1 MTLYESASQ
10 VAEAVHVPTSIIYA
24 QFRHESED
32 GQSPLA
38 REDNNYAGVTDPNGG
53 FMHFDSIE
61 DFTNYMC
68 RFLPKFG
75 VEGIDNPED
84 YAAQL
89 QSEGY
94 YTADYSEY
102 VGGIKRFMAQEQTEG
117 EDRGDT
123 QEDDVSSTDLDFSV
137 LASNHPGDNY
147 TTALY
152 ADENSV
158 GLQPHSIRG
167 LNLIGKHMND
177 NYGIMTLITGGA
189 ERWTHAGGEHSH
201 HTGDKADIVMQG
213 VTPDSQMGQDFI
225 SFCHDNGWSC
235 NYENAGTNNAH
246 WDIDFTGH
254 DNRDPQPEEKRKGF
268 TGSFLTEVLEPGY
281 DSQTYGRMTGNHDP
295 DTFGEG
301 FTTLPSSSGTA
312 STLLTNFWDSVTE
325 SGIAKALEYAWGGID
340 HSGKWWFEKKDPVT
354 QEDIDYVA
362 NALPNDKTAQQFV
375 LLNGRDSE
383 EIRWLVNQQ
392 LVEQNRKALVEKWR
406 QENESSIAGALM
418 YAAGGAGYIVDPLN
432 LVPMGSAVKGVQM
445 LGRLG
450 GAIRN
455 VSKAR
460 EIAKIAGQAAY
471 TLAKGNAPMG
481 ASTIVNDYLKQ
492 TYGGE
497 DVHYAFDAAAAML
510 AGTVLSAAGLG
521 AGKAVS
527 RLAYGRKGSLTA
539 HVAEVADK
547 AETKAYMDAAGIDT
561 NVIRSETVKEMKKL
575 HDAEYGKQIGS
586 KIYDT
591 LEKNGSVIATTYEK
605 AAALV
610 SRMSGRELPRDA
622 KAFYVPNENYTV
634 LLTDNIKDPARVDAL
649 LAHELGVHAGLEKSI
664 GTENFTKLMED
675 VKKYMNKKNHVFND
689 IRRQYDTQD
698 PEEVFAHAVED
709 DKLPAGFR
717 NRIGGIINKAL
728 GERGSSVTLDKD
740 DVTKLLLSQK
750 READAQHLGVHYNP
764 DGSTAFAGMRFSR
777 DNLLNPKL
785 FEDLYE
791 LDPTVTKET
800 QAALGTN
807 GIAQGVGKFLEQGI
821 YGLMAN
827 SNSNTARALA
837 GHLFMDARG
846 RGLSKLETLSG
857 EEQKEAIIKRLAV
870 PYLGYADARLAWMNA
885 NKKIDRRSAQ
895 LAFDNMAVRY
905 YNAKYAGNK
914 ASALMDVP
922 EEVKKAAEHMRHYR
936 EEQIDIGKHSADYF
950 GAKTDN
956 LIEKEWE
963 AVDDELWRQI
973 DDHLRA
979 DFQAH
984 FNSFEEAADHL
995 REYIRAAAKYDTIKE
1010 VIKRDVR
1017 MENKRIKAKNIERTA
1032 KGLPEKPLKEMP
1044 EPTDQD
1050 AKEWL
1055 ESRLD
1060 DEIESILL
1068 RDTDEISTDPKVIGR
1083 VGELN
1088 FLKQRIPMD
1097 TSLEMKMNAGTPN
1110 EFSFSF
1116 DNNLRNFD
1124 MDAIVQKNMQRF
1136 GGEIAFKNVFHT
1148 EKEYKEAMAKIENE
1162 LSKASRLG
1170 DANKSVMNEYHEI
1183 ERSLKELRGCRPRE
1197 DILTKT
1203 TALLRLGLNTS
1214 YVKNGANMG
1223 FAQLGEI
1230 GGAIA
1235 YGGLHNLVG
1244 FLPSLSKLALRARQ
1258 GKVSAEEAMEAER
1271 FLCGAALEAETH
1283 TINFQDRA
1291 IHDAFTKDA
1300 DRIGGALVRMSDWIH
1315 NLGKVTSSLNML
1327 PKMTES
1333 MYRHFRTGYIADAV
1347 AYAHGFKTFSKGR
1360 NPFTEAKLKASN
1372 ITPEKF
1378 DNIMENLRKYTKV
1391 DAKGNIIGNDWKAW
1405 REHDPQSY
1413 FQFYGMTQTHAERAI
1428 VSGTKQGNKN
1438 LVKANSWMMRVL
1450 LQFKDYNLRAISGQT
1465 MRALTARDLDDAI
1478 AFGMSMATNTAAFML
1493 RAGFKGALMY
1503 AAGNATGAN
1512 DYLKQQFDEGQ
1523 LLRVAALRSAMAS
1536 PLSFVNDVGEAGTG
1550 APTIRTT
1557 VDRNTRA
1564 PKDQDA
1570 KDKFGNA
1577 VAQLPA
1583 IQELLAPVTAG
1594 IGAAGFMS
1602 GEGTQKDVRR
1612 LYNVLPI
1619 PRFIPFMTYI
1629 DSLVKNS
1636 GVPEKRPKTQ

>member
-75 VEGIDNPED
+75 VEGIDNPDD

-117 EDRGDT
+117 ESRGDT

-235 NYENAGTNNAH
+235 NYENAGTDNAH

-254 DNRDPQPEEKRKGF
+254 DNRDPQPEGKRKGF

-281 DSQTYGRMTGNHDP
+281 DRQTYGRMTGNHDP

-301 FTTLPSSSGTA
+301 FMPLPSPSGTV
-312 STLLTNFWDSVTE
+312 STMLTNFWDSVTE
-325 SGIAKALEYAWGGID
+325 SGIARALEYTWGGID

-406 QENESSIAGALM
+406 QENESSIAGVLM
-418 YAAGGAGYIVDPLN
+418 YTAGGVGYIVDPMI
-432 LVPMGSAVKGVQM
+432 LVPMGSAIKGVQM

-492 TYGGE
+492 TYGGK

-521 AGKAVS
+521 IGKAIS

-586 KIYDT
+586 KIYSA
-591 LEKNGSVIATTYEK
+591 LEQKGSVIATTYEK

-610 SRMSGRELPRDA
+610 SRVSGRELPRDA

-740 DVTKLLLSQK
+740 DVTKLLLAQK

-791 LDPTVTKET
+791 LDPTITKET

-807 GIAQGVGKFLEQGI
+807 GLAQGVGKFLEQGI

-857 EEQKEAIIKRLAV
+857 EEQKETIIKRLAV
-870 PYLGYADARLAWMNA
+870 PYLDYANERLAWMNA

-956 LIEKEWE
+956 LIEKEWA

-984 FNSFEEAADHL
+984 FNSFEDAADHL

-1010 VIKRDVR
+1010 LIKRDVR
-1017 MENKRIKAKNIERTA
+1017 MENERIKAKNIERTA
-1032 KGLPEKPLKEMP
+1032 KGLPEKPLKAMY

-1055 ESRLD
+1055 EKRLD

-1068 RDTDEISTDPKVIGR
+1068 RDTDEIAPNMIGR

-1116 DNNLRNFD
+1116 DSNLRNFD

-1148 EKEYKEAMAKIENE
+1148 EKEYQEAMAKIENE
-1162 LSKASRLG
+1162 LSKAARLG
-1170 DANKSVMNEYHEI
+1170 DANKSVLNEYHEI

-1235 YGGLHNLVG
+1235 YGGLHNIVG

-1315 NLGKVTSSLNML
+1315 NLGKVTSTLNML

-1333 MYRHFRTGYIADAV
+1333 MYRHFRTGYITDAV
-1347 AYAHGFKTFSKGR
+1347 AYAHGFKTFSSVR
-1360 NPFTEAKLKASN
+1360 DPFTKAKLKASN

-1391 DAKGNIIGNDWKAW
+1391 DERGNIIGNDWNAW
-1405 REHDPQSY
+1405 RENDPQSY

-1438 LVKANSWMMRVL
+1438 LVKANSWMARIL

-1493 RAGFKGALMY
+1493 RAGFKGSLMY

-1512 DYLKQQFDEGQ
+1512 EYLKQQFDEGQ

-1536 PLSFVNDVGEAGTG
+1536 PLSFFNDAWEAGTG
-1550 APTIRTT
+1550 VPTIRTT
-1557 VDRNTRA
+1557 VDRSTRA

-1629 DSLVKNS
+1629 DSLIKDS

>member
-75 VEGIDNPED
+75 VEGIDNPDD

-117 EDRGDT
+117 EYRGDT

-254 DNRDPQPEEKRKGF
+254 DNRDPQPEGKRKGF

-301 FTTLPSSSGTA
+301 FTPLPSPSGTV
-312 STLLTNFWDSVTE
+312 STMLTNFWDSVTE
-325 SGIAKALEYAWGGID
+325 SGIAKALEYVWGGID

-406 QENESSIAGALM
+406 QENESNIAGALM
-418 YAAGGAGYIVDPLN
+418 YAAGGAGYIVDPMN

-497 DVHYAFDAAAAML
+497 DVNYAFDAAAAML

-521 AGKAVS
+521 AGKAFS
-527 RLAYGRKGSLTA
+527 RLAYGRRGSLTA

-586 KIYDT
+586 KIYSA
-591 LEKNGSVIATTYEK
+591 LEKNGSVVATTYEK

-610 SRMSGRELPRDA
+610 SRVSGRELPRDA

-634 LLTDNIKDPARVDAL
+634 LLTDNIKDTARVDAL

-664 GTENFTKLMED
+664 GTENVTKLMED

-709 DKLPAGFR
+709 DKLPPGFR

-728 GERGSSVTLDKD
+728 GERGSSITLDKD
-740 DVTKLLLSQK
+740 DVTKLLLAQK
-750 READAQHLGVHYNP
+750 READAQHLGIHYNP

-791 LDPTVTKET
+791 LDPTISKET

-857 EEQKEAIIKRLAV
+857 EEQKEVIIKRLSV
-870 PYLGYADARLAWMNA
+870 PYLGYANERLAWMNA

-1017 MENKRIKAKNIERTA
+1017 MENERIKAKNIERTA

-1060 DEIESILL
+1060 DEVESILL
-1068 RDTDEISTDPKVIGR
+1068 RDTDEIAPNMIGR

-1148 EKEYKEAMAKIENE
+1148 EKEYQEAMAKIENE

-1170 DANKSVMNEYHEI
+1170 DANKSVLNEYHEI

-1244 FLPSLSKLALRARQ
+1244 FLPSLSKLALKARQ
-1258 GKVSAEEAMEAER
+1258 GKVSAEEVLDMER
-1271 FLCGAALEAETH
+1271 HLCGAALEAETH

-1347 AYAHGFKTFSKGR
+1347 AYAHGFKTFSKWR

-1378 DNIMENLRKYTKV
+1378 NNIMENLRKYTKV

-1405 REHDPQSY
+1405 RENDPQSY

-1438 LVKANSWMMRVL
+1438 LVKANSWLMRVL

-1478 AFGMSMATNTAAFML
+1478 AFGMSMVTNTAAFML

-1503 AAGNATGAN
+1503 AAGNVTGAN

-1536 PLSFVNDVGEAGTG
+1536 PLSFFNDAWEAGTG
-1550 APTIRTT
+1550 IPTIRTT

-1619 PRFIPFMTYI
+1619 PRFIPFMTYM

>member
-1 MTLYESASQ
+1 MFNDNEYNARKTWGFLTQGLGLDDVRAAAIMGNFSWESHFNTDAVSGDGYESLGIAQ
-10 VAEAVHVPTSIIYA
+10 WTFGRKDALLARGGEPTDIDNQLGHFGDEVAEGGARRYA
-24 QFRHESED
+24 YDS
-32 GQSPLA
+32 LL
-38 REDNNYAGVTDPNGG
+38 NNGG
-53 FMHFDSIE
+53 NLEELTE
-61 DFTNYMC
+61 DWCN
-68 RFLPKFG
+68 KF
-75 VEGIDNPED
+75 E
-84 YAAQL
+84 
-89 QSEGY
+89 
-94 YTADYSEY
+94 
-102 VGGIKRFMAQEQTEG
+102 
-117 EDRGDT
+117 
-123 QEDDVSSTDLDFSV
+123 
-137 LASNHPGDNY
+137 
-147 TTALY
+147 
-152 ADENSV
+152 
-158 GLQPHSIRG
+158 
-167 LNLIGKHMND
+167 
-177 NYGIMTLITGGA
+177 
-189 ERWTHAGGEHSH
+189 
-201 HTGDKADIVMQG
+201 
-213 VTPDSQMGQDFI
+213 TPDPQYAHLSDRIERAYFYLNTFGGGKGQ
-225 SFCHDNGWSC
+225 
-235 NYENAGTNNAH
+235 T
-246 WDIDFTGH
+246 
-254 DNRDPQPEEKRKGF
+254 F
-268 TGSFLTEVLEPGY
+268 TGSLMDVLAPLHAQASHYAMDGEMVEPVTDY
-281 DSQTYGRMTGNHDP
+281 S
-295 DTFGEG
+295 
-301 FTTLPSSSGTA
+301 FTQPVQTA
-312 STLLTNFWDSVTE
+312 STIEALATNFWDSVTE

-418 YAAGGAGYIVDPLN
+418 YAAGGAGYIVDPMN

-481 ASTIVNDYLKQ
+481 ASTLVNDYLKQ

-497 DVHYAFDAAAAML
+497 DVNYAFDAATAML

-521 AGKAVS
+521 AGKAIS

-539 HVAEVADK
+539 HVAEVADR

-575 HDAEYGKQIGS
+575 HDAEYGKQISS

-610 SRMSGRELPRDA
+610 SRVSGRELPRDA

-709 DKLPAGFR
+709 DKLPPGFR

-728 GERGSSVTLDKD
+728 GERGSSITLDKD
-740 DVTKLLLSQK
+740 DVTKLLLAQK
-750 READAQHLGVHYNP
+750 READAQHLGIHYNP

-791 LDPTVTKET
+791 LDPTITKET

-807 GIAQGVGKFLEQGI
+807 GLAQGVGKFLEQGI

-857 EEQKEAIIKRLAV
+857 EEQKETIIKRLAV
-870 PYLGYADARLAWMNA
+870 PYLDYANARLAWMNA

-895 LAFDNMAVRY
+895 LAFDSMAVRY

-922 EEVKKAAEHMRHYR
+922 EEVKKAAEHMRRYR

-979 DFQAH
+979 NFQAH
-984 FNSFEEAADHL
+984 FNSFEDAADHL

-1017 MENKRIKAKNIERTA
+1017 MENERIKAKNIERTA
-1032 KGLPEKPLKEMP
+1032 KGLPEKLLKEMP

-1068 RDTDEISTDPKVIGR
+1068 RDTDEIAPNMIGR

-1148 EKEYKEAMAKIENE
+1148 EKEYQEAMAKIENE
-1162 LSKASRLG
+1162 LSKAYRLG

-1347 AYAHGFKTFSKGR
+1347 AYAHGFKTFSSVR
-1360 NPFTEAKLKASN
+1360 NPFTKAKLKASN

-1391 DAKGNIIGNDWKAW
+1391 DEKGNIIGNDWKAW
-1405 REHDPQSY
+1405 RENDPQSY

-1438 LVKANSWMMRVL
+1438 LVKANSWLMRVL

-1478 AFGMSMATNTAAFML
+1478 AFGMSMVTNTAAFML
-1493 RAGFKGALMY
+1493 RAGFKGSLMY

-1536 PLSFVNDVGEAGTG
+1536 PLSFVNDIYEAVSGV
-1550 APTIRTT
+1550 PTIRTT
-1557 VDRNTRA
+1557 VDRSTRA

-1602 GEGTQKDVRR
+1602 GEGAQKDVRR

-1629 DSLVKNS
+1629 DSLIKNS

>member
-75 VEGIDNPED
+75 VEGIDNPDD

-117 EDRGDT
+117 EYRGDT

-213 VTPDSQMGQDFI
+213 VTHDSQMGQDFI

-281 DSQTYGRMTGNHDP
+281 DKQTYGRLTGNHDT

-301 FTTLPSSSGTA
+301 FTPLPSPSGTA

-325 SGIAKALEYAWGGID
+325 SGIAKALEYVWGGID

-418 YAAGGAGYIVDPLN
+418 YAAGGAGYIVDPMN

-455 VSKAR
+455 VGKAR

-481 ASTIVNDYLKQ
+481 ASTTLNDYLKQ

-497 DVHYAFDAAAAML
+497 DVNYAFDAAAAML

-521 AGKAVS
+521 AGKAFS

-575 HDAEYGKQIGS
+575 HDAEYGKKIGS

-605 AAALV
+605 AASLV
-610 SRMSGRELPRDA
+610 SRVSGRELPRDA

-717 NRIGGIINKAL
+717 NRIGGIINKAF

-740 DVTKLLLSQK
+740 DVTKLLLAQK
-750 READAQHLGVHYNP
+750 READAQHLGIHYNP

-791 LDPTVTKET
+791 LDPTITKET

-807 GIAQGVGKFLEQGI
+807 GLAQGVGKFLEQGI

-922 EEVKKAAEHMRHYR
+922 EEVKKAAEHMRRYR

-979 DFQAH
+979 NFQAH
-984 FNSFEEAADHL
+984 FNSFEDAADHL

-1017 MENKRIKAKNIERTA
+1017 MENARIKAKNIERTT

-1050 AKEWL
+1050 AKDWL
-1055 ESRLD
+1055 EKRLD

-1148 EKEYKEAMAKIENE
+1148 EKEYQEALTKIENE
-1162 LSKASRLG
+1162 LSKSSRLG
-1170 DANKSVMNEYHEI
+1170 DANKSVLNEYHEI

-1214 YVKNGANMG
+1214 YVKNGANMSW
-1223 FAQLGEI
+1223 AQLGEI

-1347 AYAHGFKTFSKGR
+1347 AYAHGFKTFSKWR

-1378 DNIMENLRKYTKV
+1378 DNIMENLRKYTQV
-1391 DAKGNIIGNDWKAW
+1391 DEKGNIVGNDWNAW
-1405 REHDPQSY
+1405 RENDPQSY

-1438 LVKANSWMMRVL
+1438 LVKANSWLMRVL

-1493 RAGFKGALMY
+1493 RAGFKGTLMY

-1536 PLSFVNDVGEAGTG
+1536 PLSFGNDIYEAVSGV
-1550 APTIRTT
+1550 PTIRTT

-1594 IGAAGFMS
+1594 IGAAGFIG

-1629 DSLVKNS
+1629 DSLIKNS
-1636 GVPEKRPKTQ
+1636 DVPEKRPKTQ

>member
-117 EDRGDT
+117 ESRGDT

-281 DSQTYGRMTGNHDP
+281 DSQTYGRMTGNHGP

-418 YAAGGAGYIVDPLN
+418 YAAGGAGYIVDPMN

-455 VSKAR
+455 VGKAR

-481 ASTIVNDYLKQ
+481 ASTTLNDYLKQ

-497 DVHYAFDAAAAML
+497 DVNYAFDAAAAML

-521 AGKAVS
+521 AGKAFS

-575 HDAEYGKQIGS
+575 HDAEYGKKIGS

-605 AAALV
+605 AASLV
-610 SRMSGRELPRDA
+610 SRVSGRELPRDA

-717 NRIGGIINKAL
+717 NRIGGIINKAF

-740 DVTKLLLSQK
+740 DVTKLLLAQK
-750 READAQHLGVHYNP
+750 READAQHLGIHYNP

-791 LDPTVTKET
+791 LDPTITKET

-807 GIAQGVGKFLEQGI
+807 GLAQGVGKFLEQGI

-922 EEVKKAAEHMRHYR
+922 EEVKKAAEHMRRYR

-979 DFQAH
+979 NFQAH
-984 FNSFEEAADHL
+984 FNSFEDAADHL

-1017 MENKRIKAKNIERTA
+1017 MENARIKAKNIERTT

-1050 AKEWL
+1050 AKDWL
-1055 ESRLD
+1055 EKRLD

-1148 EKEYKEAMAKIENE
+1148 EKEYQEALTKIENE
-1162 LSKASRLG
+1162 LSKSSRLG
-1170 DANKSVMNEYHEI
+1170 DANKSVLNEYHEI

-1214 YVKNGANMG
+1214 YVKNGANMSW
-1223 FAQLGEI
+1223 AQLGEI

-1347 AYAHGFKTFSKGR
+1347 AYAHGFKTFSKWR

-1378 DNIMENLRKYTKV
+1378 DNIMENLRKYTQV
-1391 DAKGNIIGNDWKAW
+1391 DDKGRAIGHDWNAW
-1405 REHDPQSY
+1405 RENDPQSY

-1428 VSGTKQGNKN
+1428 VSGTRQGNKN
-1438 LVKANSWMMRVL
+1438 LVKANSWLMRVL

-1493 RAGFKGALMY
+1493 RAGFKGTLMY

-1536 PLSFVNDVGEAGTG
+1536 PLSFGNDIYEAVSGV
-1550 APTIRTT
+1550 PTIRTT

-1594 IGAAGFMS
+1594 IGAAGFIG

-1629 DSLVKNS
+1629 DSLIKNS
-1636 GVPEKRPKTQ
+1636 DVPEKRPKTQ

>member
-75 VEGIDNPED
+75 VEGIDNPDD

-117 EDRGDT
+117 EYRGDT

-281 DSQTYGRMTGNHDP
+281 DKQTYGRLTGNHDT

-301 FTTLPSSSGTA
+301 FTPLPSPSGTA

-325 SGIAKALEYAWGGID
+325 SGIAKALEYVWGGID

-406 QENESSIAGALM
+406 QENESSIAGVLM
-418 YAAGGAGYIVDPLN
+418 NVAGIAGYIVDPMN

-481 ASTIVNDYLKQ
+481 ASTSVNDYLKQ

-497 DVHYAFDAAAAML
+497 DVHYAFDATAAML

-521 AGKAVS
+521 AGKAFS

-586 KIYDT
+586 KIYSA
-591 LEKNGSVIATTYEK
+591 LEKNGSVVATTYEK

-610 SRMSGRELPRDA
+610 SRVSGRELPRDA

-634 LLTDNIKDPARVDAL
+634 LLTDNIKDPTRVDVL

-709 DKLPAGFR
+709 DKLPPGFR

-728 GERGSSVTLDKD
+728 GERGSSITLDKD
-740 DVTKLLLSQK
+740 DVTKLLLAQK
-750 READAQHLGVHYNP
+750 READAQHLGIHYNP

-791 LDPTVTKET
+791 LDPTITKET
-800 QAALGTN
+800 QAALGKN
-807 GIAQGVGKFLEQGI
+807 GLAQGVGKFLEQGI

-870 PYLGYADARLAWMNA
+870 PYLGYANERLAWMNA

-984 FNSFEEAADHL
+984 FNSFEDAADHL

-1017 MENKRIKAKNIERTA
+1017 MENERIKAKNIERTA

-1068 RDTDEISTDPKVIGR
+1068 RDTDEIAPNMIGR

-1148 EKEYKEAMAKIENE
+1148 EKEYQEAMAKIENE

-1170 DANKSVMNEYHEI
+1170 DANKSVLNEYHEI

-1258 GKVSAEEAMEAER
+1258 GKVSAEEVLDMER
-1271 FLCGAALEAETH
+1271 HLCGAALEAETH

-1347 AYAHGFKTFSKGR
+1347 AYAHGFKTFSKWR

-1378 DNIMENLRKYTKV
+1378 DNIMENLRKYTQV
-1391 DAKGNIIGNDWKAW
+1391 DDKGRAIGHDWNAW
-1405 REHDPQSY
+1405 RENDPQSY

-1438 LVKANSWMMRVL
+1438 LVKANSWLMRVL

-1503 AAGNATGAN
+1503 AAGNVTGAN

-1523 LLRVAALRSAMAS
+1523 LLRVAALRSAMTS
-1536 PLSFVNDVGEAGTG
+1536 PLSFVNDAGEAWTG

-1557 VDRNTRA
+1557 VDRSTHA

-1594 IGAAGFMS
+1594 IGAAGFIG
-1602 GEGTQKDVRR
+1602 GEGTQRDVRR

-1629 DSLVKNS
+1629 DSLIKNS
-1636 GVPEKRPKTQ
+1636 GVP

>member
-75 VEGIDNPED
+75 VEGIDNPDD

-117 EDRGDT
+117 EYRGDT

-281 DSQTYGRMTGNHDP
+281 DKQTYGRLTGNHDT

-301 FTTLPSSSGTA
+301 FTPLPSPSGTA

-325 SGIAKALEYAWGGID
+325 SGIAKALEYVWGGID

-418 YAAGGAGYIVDPLN
+418 YAAGGAGYIVDPMN

-455 VSKAR
+455 VGKAR

-481 ASTIVNDYLKQ
+481 ASTTLNDYLKQ

-497 DVHYAFDAAAAML
+497 DVNYAFDAAAAML

-521 AGKAVS
+521 AGKAFS
-527 RLAYGRKGSLTA
+527 RLAYGRKGSLTT

-575 HDAEYGKQIGS
+575 HDAEYGKKIGS

-605 AAALV
+605 AASLV
-610 SRMSGRELPRDA
+610 SRVSGRELPRDA

-717 NRIGGIINKAL
+717 NRIGGIINKAF

-740 DVTKLLLSQK
+740 DVTKLLLAQK
-750 READAQHLGVHYNP
+750 READAQHLGIHYNP

-791 LDPTVTKET
+791 LDPTITKET

-807 GIAQGVGKFLEQGI
+807 GLAQGVGKFLEQGI

-922 EEVKKAAEHMRHYR
+922 EEVKKAAEHMRRYR

-979 DFQAH
+979 NFQAH
-984 FNSFEEAADHL
+984 FNSFEDAADHL

-1017 MENKRIKAKNIERTA
+1017 MENARIKAKNIERTT

-1050 AKEWL
+1050 AKDWL
-1055 ESRLD
+1055 EKRLD

-1148 EKEYKEAMAKIENE
+1148 EKEYQEALTKIENE
-1162 LSKASRLG
+1162 LSKSSRLG
-1170 DANKSVMNEYHEI
+1170 DANKSVLNEYHEI

-1214 YVKNGANMG
+1214 YVKNGANMSW
-1223 FAQLGEI
+1223 AQLGEI

-1347 AYAHGFKTFSKGR
+1347 AYAHGFKTFSKWR

-1378 DNIMENLRKYTKV
+1378 DNIMENLRKYTQV
-1391 DAKGNIIGNDWKAW
+1391 DEKGNIVGNDWNAW
-1405 REHDPQSY
+1405 RENDPQSY

-1438 LVKANSWMMRVL
+1438 LVKANSWLMRVL

-1493 RAGFKGALMY
+1493 RAGFKGTLMY

-1536 PLSFVNDVGEAGTG
+1536 PLSFGNDIYEAVSGV
-1550 APTIRTT
+1550 PTIRTT

-1594 IGAAGFMS
+1594 IGAAGFIG

-1629 DSLVKNS
+1629 DSLIKNS
-1636 GVPEKRPKTQ
+1636 DVPEKRPKTQ

>member
-10 VAEAVHVPTSIIYA
+10 VAEAIHVPTSIIYA

-75 VEGIDNPED
+75 VEGIDNPDD

-117 EDRGDT
+117 EYRGDT

-189 ERWTHAGGEHSH
+189 ERWTHTGGEHSH

-213 VTPDSQMGQDFI
+213 VTPDSEMGQDFI

-254 DNRDPQPEEKRKGF
+254 DNRDPQPEGKRKGF
-268 TGSFLTEVLEPGY
+268 TGGFLTEVLEPGY
-281 DSQTYGRMTGNHDP
+281 DRQTYGRMTGNHDT

-301 FTTLPSSSGTA
+301 FAPLPSSSGTA

-325 SGIAKALEYAWGGID
+325 SGIAKALEYVWGGID

-406 QENESSIAGALM
+406 QENESSIAGVLM
-418 YAAGGAGYIVDPLN
+418 NVAGGAGYIVDPMN

-521 AGKAVS
+521 AGKAFS

-575 HDAEYGKQIGS
+575 HDAEYGKKIGS

-610 SRMSGRELPRDA
+610 SRVSGRELPRDA

-675 VKKYMNKKNHVFND
+675 VKKYMNKRNHVFND

-791 LDPTVTKET
+791 LDPTITKET

-807 GIAQGVGKFLEQGI
+807 GIAQGVGKFLEHGI

-922 EEVKKAAEHMRHYR
+922 EEVKKAAEHMRRYR

-973 DDHLRA
+973 DDHLRT
-979 DFQAH
+979 DFQTH
-984 FNSFEEAADHL
+984 FNSFEDAADHL

-1017 MENKRIKAKNIERTA
+1017 MENERIKAKNIERTA

-1055 ESRLD
+1055 ENRLD
-1060 DEIESILL
+1060 DEVESILL
-1068 RDTDEISTDPKVIGR
+1068 RDTDEIAPNMIGR

-1148 EKEYKEAMAKIENE
+1148 EKEYKEAMEKIENE

-1170 DANKSVMNEYHEI
+1170 DANKSVLNEYHEI

-1333 MYRHFRTGYIADAV
+1333 MYRHFRTGYITDAV
-1347 AYAHGFKTFSKGR
+1347 AYAHGFKTFSSVR

-1378 DNIMENLRKYTKV
+1378 DGIMENLRKYTKV

-1405 REHDPQSY
+1405 RENDPQSY

-1428 VSGTKQGNKN
+1428 VSGTRQGNKN
-1438 LVKANSWMMRVL
+1438 LVKANSWLMRVL

-1503 AAGNATGAN
+1503 AAGNVTGAN

-1536 PLSFVNDVGEAGTG
+1536 PLSFVNDAWEAWSG

-1557 VDRNTRA
+1557 VDRSTHA

-1602 GEGTQKDVRR
+1602 GEGTQRDVRR

-1629 DSLVKNS
+1629 DSLIKNS

>member
-117 EDRGDT
+117 GDRGDT

-281 DSQTYGRMTGNHDP
+281 DKQTYGRMTGNHDT

-301 FTTLPSSSGTA
+301 FTPLPSSSGTA

-325 SGIAKALEYAWGGID
+325 SGIAKALEYVWGGID

-418 YAAGGAGYIVDPLN
+418 YAAGGAGYIVDPMVLI
-432 LVPMGSAVKGVQM
+432 PMGSAVKGVQM

-481 ASTIVNDYLKQ
+481 AYTLVNDYLKQ

-521 AGKAVS
+521 AGKAFS

-547 AETKAYMDAAGIDT
+547 AETKAYMEAAGIDT

-610 SRMSGRELPRDA
+610 SRVSGRELPRDA
-622 KAFYVPNENYTV
+622 KAFYVPNETYTV
-634 LLTDNIKDPARVDAL
+634 LLTDNIKDTARVDAL

-689 IRRQYDTQD
+689 IRRRYDTQD

-709 DKLPAGFR
+709 DKLPPGFR

-740 DVTKLLLSQK
+740 DVTKLLLAQK

-791 LDPTVTKET
+791 LDPTITKET
-800 QAALGTN
+800 QAALGKN
-807 GIAQGVGKFLEQGI
+807 GLAQGVGKFLEQGI

-857 EEQKEAIIKRLAV
+857 EEQKETIIKRLAV
-870 PYLGYADARLAWMNA
+870 PYLGYADERLAWMNA

-922 EEVKKAAEHMRHYR
+922 EEVKKATEHMRHYR

-984 FNSFEEAADHL
+984 FNSFEDAADHL

-1017 MENKRIKAKNIERTA
+1017 MENERIKAKNIERTA

-1068 RDTDEISTDPKVIGR
+1068 RDTDEIAPNMIGR

-1170 DANKSVMNEYHEI
+1170 DANKSVLNEYHEI

-1244 FLPSLSKLALRARQ
+1244 FLPSLSKLALKARQ

-1347 AYAHGFKTFSKGR
+1347 AYAHGFKTFSKWR

-1391 DAKGNIIGNDWKAW
+1391 DAKGNIIGNDWNAW
-1405 REHDPQSY
+1405 RENDPQSY

-1478 AFGMSMATNTAAFML
+1478 AFGMSMVTNTAAFML

-1503 AAGNATGAN
+1503 AAGNVTGAN

-1536 PLSFVNDVGEAGTG
+1536 PLSFVNDAVEAGTG
-1550 APTIRTT
+1550 IPTIRTT
-1557 VDRNTRA
+1557 VDRSTRA

-1602 GEGTQKDVRR
+1602 GEGTQRDVRR

-1629 DSLVKNS
+1629 DSLIKNS

>member
-102 VGGIKRFMAQEQTEG
+102 VGGIRKFMAQAQTEG

-189 ERWTHAGGEHSH
+189 ERWTHSGGEHSH

-213 VTPDSQMGQDFI
+213 VTPDSEMGQDFI

-235 NYENAGTNNAH
+235 NYENAGTDNAH

-254 DNRDPQPEEKRKGF
+254 DNRDPQPEGKRKGF

-301 FTTLPSSSGTA
+301 FTPLPTPSGTV
-312 STLLTNFWDSVTE
+312 STMFTNFWDSVTD
-325 SGIAKALEYAWGGID
+325 SGIAKALEYAWGGIG

-432 LVPMGSAVKGVQM
+432 LVPMGSAVKGMQM

-481 ASTIVNDYLKQ
+481 ASTVANDYLRQ

-521 AGKAVS
+521 AGKAFS
-527 RLAYGRKGSLTA
+527 HLAYGRKGSLTT

-610 SRMSGRELPRDA
+610 SRVSGRELPRDA

-664 GTENFTKLMED
+664 GTENFNKLMED

-709 DKLPAGFR
+709 DKLPPGFR

-740 DVTKLLLSQK
+740 DVTKLLLAQK

-807 GIAQGVGKFLEQGI
+807 GIAQGVGRFLEQGI

-846 RGLSKLETLSG
+846 RGLTGLETLSG
-857 EEQKEAIIKRLAV
+857 EEQKETIIKRLAV
-870 PYLGYADARLAWMNA
+870 PYLDYADARLAWMNA

-922 EEVKKAAEHMRHYR
+922 EEVKKAAEHMHHYR

-984 FNSFEEAADHL
+984 FNSFEDAADHL

-1010 VIKRDVR
+1010 VIKRDIHLK
-1017 MENKRIKAKNIERTA
+1017 NARIKALNEARKEQ
-1032 KGLPEKPLKEMP
+1032 GLTEMKPLLDEV
-1044 EPTDQD
+1044 EPSD
-1050 AKEWL
+1050 ADARTWL

-1060 DEIESILL
+1060 DEVESILL
-1068 RDTDEISTDPKVIGR
+1068 RDTDEIAPNMIGR

-1110 EFSFSF
+1110 EFTFSF
-1116 DNNLRNFD
+1116 DNNLRSFD

-1170 DANKSVMNEYHEI
+1170 DANKSVMNDYHEI

-1197 DILTKT
+1197 DILTKG

-1244 FLPSLSKLALRARQ
+1244 FLPSLSKLALKARQ

-1300 DRIGGALVRMSDWIH
+1300 DHIGGALVRMSDWIH
-1315 NLGKVTSSLNML
+1315 NLGKVTSTLNML

-1347 AYAHGFKTFSKGR
+1347 AYAHGFKTFSSVR
-1360 NPFTEAKLKASN
+1360 NPFTKAKLKASN

-1405 REHDPQSY
+1405 RENDPQSY

-1438 LVKANSWMMRVL
+1438 LMKANSWIYRTL

-1536 PLSFVNDVGEAGTG
+1536 PLSFFNDAWEAGTG
-1550 APTIRTT
+1550 VPTIRTT
-1557 VDRNTRA
+1557 VDRSTHA

-1594 IGAAGFMS
+1594 IGVAGFMN
-1602 GEGTQKDVRR
+1602 GEGTQRDVRR

>member
-75 VEGIDNPED
+75 VEGIDNPDD

-117 EDRGDT
+117 EYRGDT

-281 DSQTYGRMTGNHDP
+281 DKQTYGRLTGNHDT

-301 FTTLPSSSGTA
+301 FTPLPSPSGTA

-325 SGIAKALEYAWGGID
+325 SGIAKALEYVWGGID

-418 YAAGGAGYIVDPLN
+418 YAAGGAGYIVDPMN

-455 VSKAR
+455 VGKAR

-481 ASTIVNDYLKQ
+481 ASTTLNDYLKQ

-497 DVHYAFDAAAAML
+497 DVNYAFDAAAAML

-521 AGKAVS
+521 AGKAFS

-575 HDAEYGKQIGS
+575 HDAEYGKKIGS

-605 AAALV
+605 AASLV
-610 SRMSGRELPRDA
+610 SRVSGRELPRDA

-717 NRIGGIINKAL
+717 NRIGGIINKAF

-740 DVTKLLLSQK
+740 DVTKLLLAQK
-750 READAQHLGVHYNP
+750 READAQHLGIHYNP

-791 LDPTVTKET
+791 LDPTITKET

-807 GIAQGVGKFLEQGI
+807 GLAQGVGKFLEQGI

-922 EEVKKAAEHMRHYR
+922 EEVKKAAEHMRRYR

-979 DFQAH
+979 NFQAH
-984 FNSFEEAADHL
+984 FNSFEDAADHL

-1017 MENKRIKAKNIERTA
+1017 MENARIKAKNIERTT

-1050 AKEWL
+1050 AKDWL
-1055 ESRLD
+1055 EKRLD

-1148 EKEYKEAMAKIENE
+1148 EKEYQEALTKIENE
-1162 LSKASRLG
+1162 LSKSSRLG
-1170 DANKSVMNEYHEI
+1170 DANKSVLNEYHEI

-1214 YVKNGANMG
+1214 YVKNGANMSW
-1223 FAQLGEI
+1223 AQLGEI

-1347 AYAHGFKTFSKGR
+1347 AYAHGFKTFSKWR

-1378 DNIMENLRKYTKV
+1378 DNIMENLRKYTQV
-1391 DAKGNIIGNDWKAW
+1391 DAKGNIVGNDWNAW
-1405 REHDPQSY
+1405 RENDPQSY

-1438 LVKANSWMMRVL
+1438 LVKANSWLMRVL

-1493 RAGFKGALMY
+1493 RAGFKGTLMY

-1536 PLSFVNDVGEAGTG
+1536 PLSFGNDIYEAVSRV
-1550 APTIRTT
+1550 PTIRTT

-1594 IGAAGFMS
+1594 IGAAGFIG

-1629 DSLVKNS
+1629 DSLIKNS
-1636 GVPEKRPKTQ
+1636 DVPEKRPKTQ

>member
-75 VEGIDNPED
+75 VEGIDNPDD

-117 EDRGDT
+117 EYRGDT

-281 DSQTYGRMTGNHDP
+281 DKQTYGRLTGNHDT

-301 FTTLPSSSGTA
+301 FTPLPSPSGTA

-325 SGIAKALEYAWGGID
+325 SGIAKALEYVWGGID

-418 YAAGGAGYIVDPLN
+418 YAAGGAGYIVDPMN

-455 VSKAR
+455 VGKAR

-481 ASTIVNDYLKQ
+481 ASTTLNDYLKQ

-497 DVHYAFDAAAAML
+497 DVNYAFDAAAAML

-521 AGKAVS
+521 AGKAFS

-575 HDAEYGKQIGS
+575 HDAEYGKKIGS

-605 AAALV
+605 AASLV
-610 SRMSGRELPRDA
+610 SRVSGRELPRDA

-717 NRIGGIINKAL
+717 NRIGGIINKAF

-740 DVTKLLLSQK
+740 DVTKLLLAQK
-750 READAQHLGVHYNP
+750 READAQHLGIHYNP

-791 LDPTVTKET
+791 LDPTITKET

-807 GIAQGVGKFLEQGI
+807 GLAQGVGKFLEQGI

-922 EEVKKAAEHMRHYR
+922 EEVKKAAEHMRRYR

-979 DFQAH
+979 NFQAH
-984 FNSFEEAADHL
+984 FNSFEDAADHL

-1017 MENKRIKAKNIERTA
+1017 MENARIKAKNIERTT

-1050 AKEWL
+1050 AKDWL
-1055 ESRLD
+1055 EKRLD

-1148 EKEYKEAMAKIENE
+1148 EKEYQEALTKIENE
-1162 LSKASRLG
+1162 LSKSSRLG
-1170 DANKSVMNEYHEI
+1170 DANKSVLNEYHEI

-1214 YVKNGANMG
+1214 YVKNGANMSW
-1223 FAQLGEI
+1223 AQLGEI

-1347 AYAHGFKTFSKGR
+1347 AYAHGFKTFSKWR

-1378 DNIMENLRKYTKV
+1378 DNIMENLRKYTQV
-1391 DAKGNIIGNDWKAW
+1391 DEKGNIVGNDWNAW
-1405 REHDPQSY
+1405 RENDPQSY

-1438 LVKANSWMMRVL
+1438 LVKANSWLMRVL

-1493 RAGFKGALMY
+1493 RAGFKGTLMY

-1536 PLSFVNDVGEAGTG
+1536 PLSFGNDIYEAVSGV
-1550 APTIRTT
+1550 PTIRTT

-1594 IGAAGFMS
+1594 IGAAGFIG

-1629 DSLVKNS
+1629 DSLIKNS
-1636 GVPEKRPKTQ
+1636 DVPEKRPKTQ

>member
-94 YTADYSEY
+94 YTADYNEY

-117 EDRGDT
+117 EYRGDT

-254 DNRDPQPEEKRKGF
+254 DNRDPQTEEKRKGF

-281 DSQTYGRMTGNHDP
+281 DKQTYGRMTGNHDT

-301 FTTLPSSSGTA
+301 FTPLPSSSGTA

-418 YAAGGAGYIVDPLN
+418 YVAGGAGYIVDPLN

-481 ASTIVNDYLKQ
+481 ASTTLNDYLKQ

-497 DVHYAFDAAAAML
+497 DVNYAFDAAATML

-521 AGKAVS
+521 AGKAFS

-547 AETKAYMDAAGIDT
+547 AETKAYMEAAGIDT

-575 HDAEYGKQIGS
+575 HDAEYGKKIGS

-591 LEKNGSVIATTYEK
+591 LEKNGSVVATTYEK

-610 SRMSGRELPRDA
+610 SRVSGRELPRDA

-740 DVTKLLLSQK
+740 DVTKLLLAQK

-791 LDPTVTKET
+791 LDPTITKET
-800 QAALGTN
+800 QAALGKN
-807 GIAQGVGKFLEQGI
+807 DLAQGTGKFLEQGI

-846 RGLSKLETLSG
+846 RGLTSFATLSG
-857 EEQKEAIIKRLAV
+857 EEQKEAIIKRLSV

-914 ASALMDVP
+914 ASALMDVL

-984 FNSFEEAADHL
+984 FNSFEDAADHL

-1017 MENKRIKAKNIERTA
+1017 MENERIKAKNIERTA

-1050 AKEWL
+1050 AKDWL

-1068 RDTDEISTDPKVIGR
+1068 RDTDEIAPNMIGR

-1148 EKEYKEAMAKIENE
+1148 EKEYQEAMAKIENE

-1170 DANKSVMNEYHEI
+1170 DANKSVLNEYHEI

-1197 DILTKT
+1197 DILTKG

-1333 MYRHFRTGYIADAV
+1333 MYRHFRTGYITDAV
-1347 AYAHGFKTFSKGR
+1347 AYAHGFKAFSSVR
-1360 NPFTEAKLKASN
+1360 NPFTKAKLKASN

-1391 DAKGNIIGNDWKAW
+1391 DEKGNIIGNDWKAW
-1405 REHDPQSY
+1405 RENDPQSY

-1438 LVKANSWMMRVL
+1438 LVKANNWMMRVL

-1478 AFGMSMATNTAAFML
+1478 AFGMSMVTNTAAFML

-1512 DYLKQQFDEGQ
+1512 DYLKQQLDEGQ

-1536 PLSFVNDVGEAGTG
+1536 PLSFGNDIYEAASGV
-1550 APTIRTT
+1550 PTIRTT

-1594 IGAAGFMS
+1594 IGAADFAS
-1602 GEGTQKDVRR
+1602 GEGTQRDVRR

>member
-75 VEGIDNPED
+75 VEGIDNPDD

-117 EDRGDT
+117 EYRGDT

-281 DSQTYGRMTGNHDP
+281 DKQTYGRLTGNHDT

-301 FTTLPSSSGTA
+301 FTPLPSPSGTA

-325 SGIAKALEYAWGGID
+325 SGIAKALEYVWGGID

-418 YAAGGAGYIVDPLN
+418 YAAGGAGYIVDPMN

-455 VSKAR
+455 VGKAR

-481 ASTIVNDYLKQ
+481 ASTTLNDYLKQ

-497 DVHYAFDAAAAML
+497 DVNYAFDAAAAML

-521 AGKAVS
+521 AGKAFS

-575 HDAEYGKQIGS
+575 HDAEYGKKIGS

-605 AAALV
+605 AASLV
-610 SRMSGRELPRDA
+610 SRVSGRELPRDA

-717 NRIGGIINKAL
+717 NRIGGIINKAF

-740 DVTKLLLSQK
+740 DVTKLLLAQK
-750 READAQHLGVHYNP
+750 READAQHLGIHYNP

-791 LDPTVTKET
+791 LDPTITKET

-807 GIAQGVGKFLEQGI
+807 GLAQGVGKFLEQGI

-922 EEVKKAAEHMRHYR
+922 EEVKKAAEHMRRYR

-979 DFQAH
+979 NFQAH
-984 FNSFEEAADHL
+984 FNSFEDAADHL

-1017 MENKRIKAKNIERTA
+1017 MENARIKAKNIERTT

-1050 AKEWL
+1050 AKDWL
-1055 ESRLD
+1055 EKRLD

-1148 EKEYKEAMAKIENE
+1148 EKEYQEALTKIENE
-1162 LSKASRLG
+1162 LSKSSRLG
-1170 DANKSVMNEYHEI
+1170 DANKSVLNEYHEI

-1214 YVKNGANMG
+1214 YVKNGANMSW
-1223 FAQLGEI
+1223 AQLGEI

-1347 AYAHGFKTFSKGR
+1347 AYAHGFKTFSKWR

-1378 DNIMENLRKYTKV
+1378 DNIMENLRKYTQV
-1391 DAKGNIIGNDWKAW
+1391 DEKGNIVGNDWNAW
-1405 REHDPQSY
+1405 RENDPQSY

-1438 LVKANSWMMRVL
+1438 LVKANSWLMRVL

-1493 RAGFKGALMY
+1493 RAGFKGTLMY

-1536 PLSFVNDVGEAGTG
+1536 PLSFFNDAVEAGTG
-1550 APTIRTT
+1550 IPTIRTT
-1557 VDRNTRA
+1557 VDRSTRA

-1602 GEGTQKDVRR
+1602 GEGTQRDVRR

-1629 DSLVKNS
+1629 DSLIKNS

>member
-1 MTLYESASQ
+1 
-10 VAEAVHVPTSIIYA
+10 
-24 QFRHESED
+24 
-32 GQSPLA
+32 
-38 REDNNYAGVTDPNGG
+38 
-53 FMHFDSIE
+53 
-61 DFTNYMC
+61 
-68 RFLPKFG
+68 
-75 VEGIDNPED
+75 
-84 YAAQL
+84 
-89 QSEGY
+89 
-94 YTADYSEY
+94 
-102 VGGIKRFMAQEQTEG
+102 
-117 EDRGDT
+117 
-123 QEDDVSSTDLDFSV
+123 
-137 LASNHPGDNY
+137 
-147 TTALY
+147 
-152 ADENSV
+152 
-158 GLQPHSIRG
+158 
-167 LNLIGKHMND
+167 
-177 NYGIMTLITGGA
+177 
-189 ERWTHAGGEHSH
+189 
-201 HTGDKADIVMQG
+201 MQG

-281 DSQTYGRMTGNHDP
+281 DKQTYGRMTGNHDP
-295 DTFGEG
+295 DDFGEG
-301 FTTLPSSSGTA
+301 FTPLPSPSGTV

-325 SGIAKALEYAWGGID
+325 SGIAKALEYVWGGID

-418 YAAGGAGYIVDPLN
+418 YAAGGAGYIVDPMN
-432 LVPMGSAVKGVQM
+432 LVPLGSAVKGVQM

-460 EIAKIAGQAAY
+460 EIAKIAGQAAC

-497 DVHYAFDAAAAML
+497 DVNYAFDAAAAML

-521 AGKAVS
+521 AGKAFS

-610 SRMSGRELPRDA
+610 SRVSGRELPRDA

-709 DKLPAGFR
+709 DKLPPGFR

-740 DVTKLLLSQK
+740 DVTKLLLAQK
-750 READAQHLGVHYNP
+750 READAQHLGIHYNP

-777 DNLLNPKL
+777 DNLLNLKL

-791 LDPTVTKET
+791 LDPTITKET
-800 QAALGTN
+800 QAALGKN
-807 GIAQGVGKFLEQGI
+807 GLAQGVGKFLEQGI

-837 GHLFMDARG
+837 GHFFGDARG
-846 RGLSKLETLSG
+846 RGLTSFATIPG
-857 EEQKEAIIKRLAV
+857 EEQKETIIKRLSV
-870 PYLGYADARLAWMNA
+870 PFLDYANERLAWMNA

-922 EEVKKAAEHMRHYR
+922 EEVKKAAEHMHRYR

-973 DDHLRA
+973 DDHLRT

-984 FNSFEEAADHL
+984 FNSFEDAADHL

-1017 MENKRIKAKNIERTA
+1017 MENERIKAKNIERTA

-1055 ESRLD
+1055 EKRLD

-1068 RDTDEISTDPKVIGR
+1068 RDTDEIAPNMIGR

-1148 EKEYKEAMAKIENE
+1148 EKEYQEAMAKIENE

-1170 DANKSVMNEYHEI
+1170 DANKSVMNDYHEI

-1197 DILTKT
+1197 DILTKG

-1235 YGGLHNLVG
+1235 YGGIHNLVG

-1347 AYAHGFKTFSKGR
+1347 AYAHGFKTFSKWR

-1378 DNIMENLRKYTKV
+1378 DTIMENLRKYTKV
-1391 DAKGNIIGNDWKAW
+1391 DEKGNIIGNDWKAW
-1405 REHDPQSY
+1405 RANDPQSY

-1438 LVKANSWMMRVL
+1438 LVKANSWLMRVL

-1536 PLSFVNDVGEAGTG
+1536 PLSFVNDVGEAWTG

-1557 VDRNTRA
+1557 VDRSTRA

-1602 GEGTQKDVRR
+1602 GEGTQRDVRR

>member
-117 EDRGDT
+117 ESRGDT

-325 SGIAKALEYAWGGID
+325 SGIAKALEYVWGGID

-418 YAAGGAGYIVDPLN
+418 YAAGGAGYIVDPMN
-432 LVPMGSAVKGVQM
+432 LVPLGSAVKGVQM

-521 AGKAVS
+521 AGKAFS

-575 HDAEYGKQIGS
+575 HDAEYGKKIGS

-610 SRMSGRELPRDA
+610 SRVSGRELPRDA

-709 DKLPAGFR
+709 DRLPPGFR

-740 DVTKLLLSQK
+740 DVTKLLLAQK

-791 LDPTVTKET
+791 LDPTITKET
-800 QAALGTN
+800 QAALGKN
-807 GIAQGVGKFLEQGI
+807 GLAQGAGKFLEQGI

-837 GHLFMDARG
+837 GHLFGDSRG
-846 RGLSKLETLSG
+846 RGLTGLATIPG
-857 EEQKEAIIKRLAV
+857 EEQKETIIKRLAV
-870 PYLGYADARLAWMNA
+870 PYLGYADERLAWMNA

-1017 MENKRIKAKNIERTA
+1017 MENERIKAQNIERTA

-1050 AKEWL
+1050 AKDWL
-1055 ESRLD
+1055 EKRLD

-1068 RDTDEISTDPKVIGR
+1068 RDTDEIAPNMIGR

-1148 EKEYKEAMAKIENE
+1148 EKEYQEAMAKIENE

-1170 DANKSVMNEYHEI
+1170 DANKSVLNEYHEI

-1197 DILTKT
+1197 DILTKG

-1214 YVKNGANMG
+1214 YVKNGANMSW
-1223 FAQLGEI
+1223 AQLGEI

-1347 AYAHGFKTFSKGR
+1347 AYAHGFKTFSSVR
-1360 NPFTEAKLKASN
+1360 NPFTKAKLKASN

-1391 DAKGNIIGNDWKAW
+1391 DEKGNIIGNDWKAW
-1405 REHDPQSY
+1405 RENDPQSY

-1438 LVKANSWMMRVL
+1438 LVKANSWMARVL

-1493 RAGFKGALMY
+1493 RAGFKGSLMY

-1536 PLSFVNDVGEAGTG
+1536 PLSFVNDVGEAWTG

-1594 IGAAGFMS
+1594 IGAAGFIR
-1602 GEGTQKDVRR
+1602 GEGMQKDVRR

>member
-10 VAEAVHVPTSIIYA
+10 VAEAIHVPTSIIYA

-61 DFTNYMC
+61 DFTDYMC

-75 VEGIDNPED
+75 VEGIDNPDD

-89 QSEGY
+89 QREGY

-117 EDRGDT
+117 EYRGDT

-254 DNRDPQPEEKRKGF
+254 DNRDPQPDEKRKGF

-281 DSQTYGRMTGNHDP
+281 DKQTYGRMTGNQDT

-301 FTTLPSSSGTA
+301 FTPLPSSSGTA

-362 NALPNDKTAQQFV
+362 NALPNDKTARQFV

-406 QENESSIAGALM
+406 QENESSIAGTLM
-418 YAAGGAGYIVDPLN
+418 YAAGGAGYIVDPMN

-471 TLAKGNAPMG
+471 TVAKGNAPMG
-481 ASTIVNDYLKQ
+481 ASTTLNDYLKQ

-497 DVHYAFDAAAAML
+497 DVNYAFDAAAAML

-521 AGKAVS
+521 AGKAFN
-527 RLAYGRKGSLTA
+527 RLTYGRKGSLTA

-547 AETKAYMDAAGIDT
+547 AETKAYMEAAGIDT

-586 KIYDT
+586 KIYSA

-605 AAALV
+605 AAAFV
-610 SRMSGRELPRDA
+610 SRVSGRELPRDA

-709 DKLPAGFR
+709 GKLPPGFR

-728 GERGSSVTLDKD
+728 GERGSSITLDKD
-740 DVTKLLLSQK
+740 DVTKLLLAQK
-750 READAQHLGVHYNP
+750 READAQHLGIHYNP

-791 LDPTVTKET
+791 LDPTISKET

-857 EEQKEAIIKRLAV
+857 EEQKEVIIKRLSV
-870 PYLGYADARLAWMNA
+870 PYLGYANERLAWMNA

-995 REYIRAAAKYDTIKE
+995 REYIRAAAKYDSIKE

-1017 MENKRIKAKNIERTA
+1017 MENERIKAKNIERTA

-1060 DEIESILL
+1060 DEVESILL
-1068 RDTDEISTDPKVIGR
+1068 RDTDEIAPNMIGR

-1148 EKEYKEAMAKIENE
+1148 EKEYQEAMAKIENE

-1170 DANKSVMNEYHEI
+1170 DANKSVLNEYHEI

-1244 FLPSLSKLALRARQ
+1244 FLPSLSKLALKARQ
-1258 GKVSAEEAMEAER
+1258 GKVSAEEVLDMER
-1271 FLCGAALEAETH
+1271 HLCGAALEAETH

-1347 AYAHGFKTFSKGR
+1347 AYAHGFKTFSKWR

-1378 DNIMENLRKYTKV
+1378 DNIMENLRKYTQV
-1391 DAKGNIIGNDWKAW
+1391 DDKGRAIGHDWNAW
-1405 REHDPQSY
+1405 RENDPQSY

-1438 LVKANSWMMRVL
+1438 LVKANSWLMRVL

-1478 AFGMSMATNTAAFML
+1478 AFGMSMVTNTAAFML

-1503 AAGNATGAN
+1503 AAGNVTGAN

-1536 PLSFVNDVGEAGTG
+1536 PLSFFNDAWEAGTG
-1550 APTIRTT
+1550 IPTIRTT

-1583 IQELLAPVTAG
+1583 IQGLLAPVTAG

-1602 GEGTQKDVRR
+1602 GEGTQRDVRR

-1629 DSLVKNS
+1629 DSLIKNS

>member
-75 VEGIDNPED
+75 VEGIDNPDD

-117 EDRGDT
+117 EYRGDT

-281 DSQTYGRMTGNHDP
+281 DKQTYGRLTGNHDT

-301 FTTLPSSSGTA
+301 FTPLPSPSGTA

-325 SGIAKALEYAWGGID
+325 SGIAKALEYVWGGID

-418 YAAGGAGYIVDPLN
+418 YAAGGAGYIVDPMN

-455 VSKAR
+455 VGKAR

-481 ASTIVNDYLKQ
+481 ASTTLNDYLKQ

-497 DVHYAFDAAAAML
+497 DVNYAFDAAAAML

-521 AGKAVS
+521 AGKAFS

-575 HDAEYGKQIGS
+575 HDAEYGKKIGS

-605 AAALV
+605 AASLV
-610 SRMSGRELPRDA
+610 SRVSGRELPRDA

-791 LDPTVTKET
+791 LDPTITKET

-922 EEVKKAAEHMRHYR
+922 EEVKKAAEHMRRYR

-973 DDHLRA
+973 DDHLRT
-979 DFQAH
+979 DFQTH
-984 FNSFEEAADHL
+984 FNSFEDAADHL

-1017 MENKRIKAKNIERTA
+1017 MENERIKAKNIERTA

-1055 ESRLD
+1055 ENRLD
-1060 DEIESILL
+1060 DEVESILL
-1068 RDTDEISTDPKVIGR
+1068 RDTDEIAPNMIGR

-1148 EKEYKEAMAKIENE
+1148 EKEYKEAMEKIENE

-1170 DANKSVMNEYHEI
+1170 DANKSVLNEYHEI

-1291 IHDAFTKDA
+1291 IHDAFTKDT

-1347 AYAHGFKTFSKGR
+1347 AYAHGFKTFSKWR

-1378 DNIMENLRKYTKV
+1378 DNIMENLRKYTQV
-1391 DAKGNIIGNDWKAW
+1391 DDKGRAIGHDWNAW
-1405 REHDPQSY
+1405 RENDPQSY

-1428 VSGTKQGNKN
+1428 VSGTRQGNKN
-1438 LVKANSWMMRVL
+1438 LVKANSWLMRVL

-1503 AAGNATGAN
+1503 AAGNVTGAN

-1536 PLSFVNDVGEAGTG
+1536 PLSFVNDAWEAWSG

-1557 VDRNTRA
+1557 VDRSTHA

-1636 GVPEKRPKTQ
+1636 GVPEKRPKTP

>member
-1 MTLYESASQ
+1 MFNDNEYNARKTWGFLTQGLGLDDVRAAAIMGNFSWESHFNTDAVSGDGYESLGIAQ
-10 VAEAVHVPTSIIYA
+10 WTFGRKDALLARGGEPTDIDNQLGHFGDEVAEGGARRYA
-24 QFRHESED
+24 YDS
-32 GQSPLA
+32 LL
-38 REDNNYAGVTDPNGG
+38 NNGG
-53 FMHFDSIE
+53 NLEELTE
-61 DFTNYMC
+61 DWCN
-68 RFLPKFG
+68 KF
-75 VEGIDNPED
+75 E
-84 YAAQL
+84 
-89 QSEGY
+89 
-94 YTADYSEY
+94 
-102 VGGIKRFMAQEQTEG
+102 
-117 EDRGDT
+117 
-123 QEDDVSSTDLDFSV
+123 
-137 LASNHPGDNY
+137 
-147 TTALY
+147 
-152 ADENSV
+152 
-158 GLQPHSIRG
+158 
-167 LNLIGKHMND
+167 
-177 NYGIMTLITGGA
+177 
-189 ERWTHAGGEHSH
+189 
-201 HTGDKADIVMQG
+201 
-213 VTPDSQMGQDFI
+213 TPDPAYAHLSDRIERAYFYLNTFGGGKGQ
-225 SFCHDNGWSC
+225 
-235 NYENAGTNNAH
+235 T
-246 WDIDFTGH
+246 
-254 DNRDPQPEEKRKGF
+254 F
-268 TGSFLTEVLEPGY
+268 TGSLMDVLAPLHAQASHYAMDGEMVEPVTDY
-281 DSQTYGRMTGNHDP
+281 S
-295 DTFGEG
+295 
-301 FTTLPSSSGTA
+301 FTQPVQTA
-312 STLLTNFWDSVTE
+312 STIEALATNFWDSVTE

-406 QENESSIAGALM
+406 QENESSIAGVLM
-418 YAAGGAGYIVDPLN
+418 NVAGIAGYIVDPMN

-481 ASTIVNDYLKQ
+481 ASTLVNDYLKQ

-497 DVHYAFDAAAAML
+497 DVNYAFDAATAML

-521 AGKAVS
+521 AGKAFS

-561 NVIRSETVKEMKKL
+561 NVIRNETVKEMKKL
-575 HDAEYGKQIGS
+575 HDAEYGKKIGS

-610 SRMSGRELPRDA
+610 SRVSGRELPRDA

-728 GERGSSVTLDKD
+728 GERGSSITLDKD
-740 DVTKLLLSQK
+740 DVTKLLLAQK

-791 LDPTVTKET
+791 LDPTITKET

-807 GIAQGVGKFLEQGI
+807 GLAQGAGKFLEQGI

-846 RGLSKLETLSG
+846 RGLSSFATIPG
-857 EEQKEAIIKRLAV
+857 EEQKETIIKRLAV
-870 PYLGYADARLAWMNA
+870 PYLGYADERLAWMNA

-914 ASALMDVP
+914 ATALMDVP

-950 GAKTDN
+950 GAKTNN

-984 FNSFEEAADHL
+984 FNSFEDAADHL

-1017 MENKRIKAKNIERTA
+1017 MENERIKAKNIERTA

-1055 ESRLD
+1055 EKRLD

-1068 RDTDEISTDPKVIGR
+1068 RDTDEIAPNMIGR

-1148 EKEYKEAMAKIENE
+1148 EKEYQEAMAKIENE
-1162 LSKASRLG
+1162 LSKAARLG
-1170 DANKSVMNEYHEI
+1170 DANKSVLNEYHEI

-1333 MYRHFRTGYIADAV
+1333 MYRHFRTGYITDAV
-1347 AYAHGFKTFSKGR
+1347 AYAHGFKTFSSVR
-1360 NPFTEAKLKASN
+1360 NPFTKAKLKASN

-1378 DNIMENLRKYTKV
+1378 DNIMENLRKYTQV
-1391 DAKGNIIGNDWKAW
+1391 DEKGNIIGNDWKAW
-1405 REHDPQSY
+1405 RENDPQSY

-1438 LVKANSWMMRVL
+1438 LVKANSWLMRVL

-1493 RAGFKGALMY
+1493 RAGFKGSLMY

-1536 PLSFVNDVGEAGTG
+1536 PLSFVNDVGEAWTG

-1557 VDRNTRA
+1557 VDRSTRA

-1602 GEGTQKDVRR
+1602 GEGTQRDVRR

-1629 DSLVKNS
+1629 DSLIKNS

>member
-75 VEGIDNPED
+75 VEGIDNPDD

-117 EDRGDT
+117 EYRGDT

-152 ADENSV
+152 ADENSI

-254 DNRDPQPEEKRKGF
+254 DNRDPQPEGKRKGF

-301 FTTLPSSSGTA
+301 FTPLPSPSGTV
-312 STLLTNFWDSVTE
+312 STMLKNFWDSVTE
-325 SGIAKALEYAWGGID
+325 SGIAKALEYVWGGID

-406 QENESSIAGALM
+406 QENESNIAGALM
-418 YAAGGAGYIVDPLN
+418 YAAGGAGYIVDPMN

-497 DVHYAFDAAAAML
+497 DVNYAFDAAAAML

-521 AGKAVS
+521 AGKAFS
-527 RLAYGRKGSLTA
+527 RLAYGRRGSLTA

-586 KIYDT
+586 KIYSA

-610 SRMSGRELPRDA
+610 SRVSGRELPRDA

-689 IRRQYDTQD
+689 IRRRYDTQD

-709 DKLPAGFR
+709 DKLPPGFR

-728 GERGSSVTLDKD
+728 GERGSSITLDKD
-740 DVTKLLLSQK
+740 DVTKLLLAQK

-791 LDPTVTKET
+791 LDPTITKET
-800 QAALGTN
+800 QAALGKN
-807 GIAQGVGKFLEQGI
+807 GLAQGAGKFLEQGI

-857 EEQKEAIIKRLAV
+857 EEQKETIIKRLAV
-870 PYLGYADARLAWMNA
+870 PYLGYADERLAWMNA

-922 EEVKKAAEHMRHYR
+922 EEVKKATEHMRHYR

-984 FNSFEEAADHL
+984 FNSFEDAADHL

-1017 MENKRIKAKNIERTA
+1017 MENERIKAKNIERTA
-1032 KGLPEKPLKEMP
+1032 KGLPEKPLKEMLD
-1044 EPTDQD
+1044 PTDQD

-1055 ESRLD
+1055 EKRLD

-1068 RDTDEISTDPKVIGR
+1068 RDTDEIAPNMIGR

-1148 EKEYKEAMAKIENE
+1148 EKEYQEAMTKIENE
-1162 LSKASRLG
+1162 LSKSSRLG
-1170 DANKSVMNEYHEI
+1170 DANKSVMNDYHEI

-1258 GKVSAEEAMEAER
+1258 GKVSAEEVLDMER
-1271 FLCGAALEAETH
+1271 HLCGAALEAETH

-1300 DRIGGALVRMSDWIH
+1300 DRIGGALVQMSDWIH
-1315 NLGKVTSSLNML
+1315 NLGKVTSSFNML

-1347 AYAHGFKTFSKGR
+1347 AYAHGFKTFSKWR

-1378 DNIMENLRKYTKV
+1378 DNIMENLRKYTQV
-1391 DAKGNIIGNDWKAW
+1391 DDKGRAIGHDWNAW
-1405 REHDPQSY
+1405 RENDPQSY

-1478 AFGMSMATNTAAFML
+1478 AFGMSMVTNTAAFML
-1493 RAGFKGALMY
+1493 RAGFKGSLMY
-1503 AAGNATGAN
+1503 AAGDVTGAN

-1536 PLSFVNDVGEAGTG
+1536 PLSFVNDVGEAWTG

-1557 VDRNTRA
+1557 VDRSTHA

-1602 GEGTQKDVRR
+1602 GEGTQRDVRR

-1629 DSLVKNS
+1629 DSLIKNS

>member
-1 MTLYESASQ
+1 MFNDNEYNARKTWGFLTQGLGLDDVRAAAIMGNFSWESHFNTDAVSGDGYESLGIAQ
-10 VAEAVHVPTSIIYA
+10 WTFGRKDALLARGGETTDIDNQLGHFGDEVAEGGARRYA
-24 QFRHESED
+24 YDS
-32 GQSPLA
+32 LL
-38 REDNNYAGVTDPNGG
+38 NNGG
-53 FMHFDSIE
+53 NLEELTE
-61 DFTNYMC
+61 DWC
-68 RFLPKFG
+68 DKF
-75 VEGIDNPED
+75 E
-84 YAAQL
+84 
-89 QSEGY
+89 
-94 YTADYSEY
+94 
-102 VGGIKRFMAQEQTEG
+102 
-117 EDRGDT
+117 
-123 QEDDVSSTDLDFSV
+123 
-137 LASNHPGDNY
+137 
-147 TTALY
+147 
-152 ADENSV
+152 
-158 GLQPHSIRG
+158 
-167 LNLIGKHMND
+167 
-177 NYGIMTLITGGA
+177 
-189 ERWTHAGGEHSH
+189 
-201 HTGDKADIVMQG
+201 
-213 VTPDSQMGQDFI
+213 TPDPKYAHLSDRIERAYFYLNAFGGGKGQ
-225 SFCHDNGWSC
+225 
-235 NYENAGTNNAH
+235 T
-246 WDIDFTGH
+246 
-254 DNRDPQPEEKRKGF
+254 F
-268 TGSFLTEVLEPGY
+268 TGSLMDVLAPLHAQASHYAMDGEMIEPVTDY
-281 DSQTYGRMTGNHDP
+281 S
-295 DTFGEG
+295 
-301 FTTLPSSSGTA
+301 FTQPVQTA
-312 STLLTNFWDSVTE
+312 STIEALATNFWDSVTE

-418 YAAGGAGYIVDPLN
+418 YAAGGAGYIVDPMN
-432 LVPMGSAVKGVQM
+432 LVPLGSAVKGVQM

-481 ASTIVNDYLKQ
+481 ASTIVNDALKQ

-497 DVHYAFDAAAAML
+497 DVNYAFDAAAAML

-521 AGKAVS
+521 AGKAFS

-575 HDAEYGKQIGS
+575 HDAEYGKKIGS

-610 SRMSGRELPRDA
+610 SRVSGRELPRDA

-664 GTENFTKLMED
+664 GTENFNKLMED

-791 LDPTVTKET
+791 LDPTITKET
-800 QAALGTN
+800 QAALGKN

-857 EEQKEAIIKRLAV
+857 EEQKEAIIKRLDV

-973 DDHLRA
+973 DDHLRT

-984 FNSFEEAADHL
+984 FNSFEDAADHL

-1017 MENKRIKAKNIERTA
+1017 MENERIKAKNIERTA

-1055 ESRLD
+1055 EKRLD

-1148 EKEYKEAMAKIENE
+1148 EKEYQEAMAKIENE

-1170 DANKSVMNEYHEI
+1170 DANKSVLNEYHEI

-1333 MYRHFRTGYIADAV
+1333 MYRHFRTGYITDAV
-1347 AYAHGFKTFSKGR
+1347 AYAHGFKTFSSVR

-1378 DNIMENLRKYTKV
+1378 DGIMENLRKYTKV

-1405 REHDPQSY
+1405 RENDPQSY

-1428 VSGTKQGNKN
+1428 VSGTRQGNKN

-1493 RAGFKGALMY
+1493 RAGFKGSLMY
-1503 AAGNATGAN
+1503 AAGNVTGAN

-1536 PLSFVNDVGEAGTG
+1536 PLSFVNDAWEAWTG

-1557 VDRNTRA
+1557 VDRSTHA

-1602 GEGTQKDVRR
+1602 GEGTQRDVRR

-1629 DSLVKNS
+1629 DSLIKNS

>member
-1 MTLYESASQ
+1 MFNDNEYNARKTWGFLTQGLGLDDVRAAAIMGNFSWESHFNTDAVSGDGYESLGIAQ
-10 VAEAVHVPTSIIYA
+10 WTFGRKDALLARGGEPTDIDNQLGHFGDEVAEGGARRYA
-24 QFRHESED
+24 YDS
-32 GQSPLA
+32 LL
-38 REDNNYAGVTDPNGG
+38 NNGG
-53 FMHFDSIE
+53 NLEELTE
-61 DFTNYMC
+61 DWCN
-68 RFLPKFG
+68 KF
-75 VEGIDNPED
+75 E
-84 YAAQL
+84 
-89 QSEGY
+89 
-94 YTADYSEY
+94 
-102 VGGIKRFMAQEQTEG
+102 
-117 EDRGDT
+117 
-123 QEDDVSSTDLDFSV
+123 
-137 LASNHPGDNY
+137 
-147 TTALY
+147 
-152 ADENSV
+152 
-158 GLQPHSIRG
+158 
-167 LNLIGKHMND
+167 
-177 NYGIMTLITGGA
+177 
-189 ERWTHAGGEHSH
+189 
-201 HTGDKADIVMQG
+201 
-213 VTPDSQMGQDFI
+213 TPDPAYAHLSDRIERAYFYLNTFGGGKGQ
-225 SFCHDNGWSC
+225 
-235 NYENAGTNNAH
+235 T
-246 WDIDFTGH
+246 
-254 DNRDPQPEEKRKGF
+254 F
-268 TGSFLTEVLEPGY
+268 TGSLMDVLAPLHAQASHYAMDGEMVEPVTDY
-281 DSQTYGRMTGNHDP
+281 S
-295 DTFGEG
+295 
-301 FTTLPSSSGTA
+301 FTQPVQTA
-312 STLLTNFWDSVTE
+312 STIEALATNFWDSVTE

-418 YAAGGAGYIVDPLN
+418 YAAGGAGYIVDPMN

-521 AGKAVS
+521 AGKAFS
-527 RLAYGRKGSLTA
+527 RLAYGRRGSLTA

-547 AETKAYMDAAGIDT
+547 AETKAYMEAAGIDT

-610 SRMSGRELPRDA
+610 SRVSGRELPRDA

-709 DKLPAGFR
+709 DKLPPGFR

-740 DVTKLLLSQK
+740 DVTKLLLAQK

-791 LDPTVTKET
+791 LDPTITKET
-800 QAALGTN
+800 QAALGKN
-807 GIAQGVGKFLEQGI
+807 GLAQGVGKFLEQGI

-846 RGLSKLETLSG
+846 RGLTSFATLSG

-922 EEVKKAAEHMRHYR
+922 EEVKKAAEHMRRYR

-984 FNSFEEAADHL
+984 FNSFEDAADHL

-1017 MENKRIKAKNIERTA
+1017 MENERIKAKNIERTA

-1055 ESRLD
+1055 EKRLD

-1148 EKEYKEAMAKIENE
+1148 EKEYQEAMAKIENE

-1170 DANKSVMNEYHEI
+1170 DANKSVLNEYHEI

-1333 MYRHFRTGYIADAV
+1333 MYRHFRTGYITDAV
-1347 AYAHGFKTFSKGR
+1347 AYAHGFKTFSSVR

-1378 DNIMENLRKYTKV
+1378 DGIMENLRKYTKV

-1405 REHDPQSY
+1405 RENDPQSY

-1428 VSGTKQGNKN
+1428 VSGTRQGNKN

-1493 RAGFKGALMY
+1493 RAGFKGSLMY
-1503 AAGNATGAN
+1503 AAGNVTGAN

-1536 PLSFVNDVGEAGTG
+1536 PLSFVNDAWEAWTG

-1557 VDRNTRA
+1557 VDRSTHA

-1602 GEGTQKDVRR
+1602 GEGTQRDVRR

-1629 DSLVKNS
+1629 DSLIKNS

>member
-1 MTLYESASQ
+1 MFNDNEYNARKTWGFLTQGLGLDDVRAAAIMGNFSWESHFNTDAVSGDGYEGLGIAQ
-10 VAEAVHVPTSIIYA
+10 WTFGRKDALLARGGEPTDIDNQLGHFGDEVAEGGARRYA
-24 QFRHESED
+24 YDS
-32 GQSPLA
+32 LL
-38 REDNNYAGVTDPNGG
+38 NNGG
-53 FMHFDSIE
+53 NLEELTE
-61 DFTNYMC
+61 DWCN
-68 RFLPKFG
+68 KF
-75 VEGIDNPED
+75 E
-84 YAAQL
+84 
-89 QSEGY
+89 
-94 YTADYSEY
+94 
-102 VGGIKRFMAQEQTEG
+102 
-117 EDRGDT
+117 
-123 QEDDVSSTDLDFSV
+123 
-137 LASNHPGDNY
+137 
-147 TTALY
+147 
-152 ADENSV
+152 
-158 GLQPHSIRG
+158 
-167 LNLIGKHMND
+167 
-177 NYGIMTLITGGA
+177 
-189 ERWTHAGGEHSH
+189 
-201 HTGDKADIVMQG
+201 
-213 VTPDSQMGQDFI
+213 TPDPAYAHLSDRIERAYFYLNAFGGGKGQ
-225 SFCHDNGWSC
+225 
-235 NYENAGTNNAH
+235 T
-246 WDIDFTGH
+246 
-254 DNRDPQPEEKRKGF
+254 F
-268 TGSFLTEVLEPGY
+268 TGSLMDVLAPLHAQASHYAMDGEMVEPVTDY
-281 DSQTYGRMTGNHDP
+281 S
-295 DTFGEG
+295 
-301 FTTLPSSSGTA
+301 FTQPVQTA
-312 STLLTNFWDSVTE
+312 STIEALATNFWDSVTE

-406 QENESSIAGALM
+406 QENESSIAGVLM
-418 YAAGGAGYIVDPLN
+418 NVAGIAGYIVDPMN

-481 ASTIVNDYLKQ
+481 ASTTLNDYLKQ

-497 DVHYAFDAAAAML
+497 DVHYAFDAATAML

-521 AGKAVS
+521 AGKAFN

-561 NVIRSETVKEMKKL
+561 NVIRSETMKEMKKL
-575 HDAEYGKQIGS
+575 HDAEYGKKIGS

-610 SRMSGRELPRDA
+610 SRVSGRELPRDA

-740 DVTKLLLSQK
+740 DVTKMLLAQK

-791 LDPTVTKET
+791 LDPTITKET

-807 GIAQGVGKFLEQGI
+807 GLAQGVGKFLEQGI

-846 RGLSKLETLSG
+846 RGLSSFATLSG

-870 PYLGYADARLAWMNA
+870 PYLGYANERLAWMNA

-895 LAFDNMAVRY
+895 LAFDNMVGRY

-922 EEVKKAAEHMRHYR
+922 EEVKKAAEHIRHYR

-984 FNSFEEAADHL
+984 FNSFEDAADHL
-995 REYIRAAAKYDTIKE
+995 RDYIRAAAKYDTIKE

-1017 MENKRIKAKNIERTA
+1017 MENERIKAKNIERTA

-1050 AKEWL
+1050 AKDWL
-1055 ESRLD
+1055 EKRLD

-1110 EFSFSF
+1110 EFTFSF

-1148 EKEYKEAMAKIENE
+1148 EKEYQEAMAKIENE

-1170 DANKSVMNEYHEI
+1170 DANKSVLNEYHEI

-1347 AYAHGFKTFSKGR
+1347 AYAHGFKTFSSVR
-1360 NPFTEAKLKASN
+1360 NPFTKAKLKASN

-1378 DNIMENLRKYTKV
+1378 DGIMENLRKYTQV
-1391 DAKGNIIGNDWKAW
+1391 DEKGNIVGNDWNAW
-1405 REHDPQSY
+1405 RENDPQSY

-1438 LVKANSWMMRVL
+1438 LVKANSWMARIL

-1478 AFGMSMATNTAAFML
+1478 AFGMSMVTNTAAFML

-1503 AAGNATGAN
+1503 AAGNVTGAN

-1523 LLRVAALRSAMAS
+1523 LLRVTALRSAMAS
-1536 PLSFVNDVGEAGTG
+1536 PLSFVNDAWEAWTG

-1557 VDRNTRA
+1557 VDRSTRA

-1612 LYNVLPI
+1612 LYNVLSI

-1629 DSLVKNS
+1629 DSLIKNS

>member
-75 VEGIDNPED
+75 VEGIDNPDD

-117 EDRGDT
+117 EYRGDT

-254 DNRDPQPEEKRKGF
+254 DNRDPQPDEKRKGF

-281 DSQTYGRMTGNHDP
+281 DKQTYGRMTGNHDT

-301 FTTLPSSSGTA
+301 FTPLPSPSGTA

-362 NALPNDKTAQQFV
+362 NTLPNDKTAQQFV

-406 QENESSIAGALM
+406 QENESSIAGVLM
-418 YAAGGAGYIVDPLN
+418 NVAGIAGYIVDPMN

-481 ASTIVNDYLKQ
+481 ASTLVNDYLKH

-521 AGKAVS
+521 AGKAFS

-575 HDAEYGKQIGS
+575 HDAEYGKKIGS
-586 KIYDT
+586 KIYSA
-591 LEKNGSVIATTYEK
+591 LEKNGSVVATTYEK

-610 SRMSGRELPRDA
+610 SRVSGRELPRDA

-634 LLTDNIKDPARVDAL
+634 LLTDNIKDSARVDAL

-664 GTENFTKLMED
+664 GAENFTKLMED

-709 DKLPAGFR
+709 GKLPPGFR

-740 DVTKLLLSQK
+740 DVTKLLLAQK
-750 READAQHLGVHYNP
+750 READAQHLGIHYNP

-791 LDPTVTKET
+791 LDPTITKET

-807 GIAQGVGKFLEQGI
+807 GIAQGAGKFLEQGI

-857 EEQKEAIIKRLAV
+857 EEQKETIIKRLAV
-870 PYLGYADARLAWMNA
+870 PYLGYADARLAWMNT

-914 ASALMDVP
+914 ATALMDVP

-984 FNSFEEAADHL
+984 FNSFEDAADHL

-1017 MENKRIKAKNIERTA
+1017 MENERIKAKNIERTA

-1055 ESRLD
+1055 EKRLD

-1068 RDTDEISTDPKVIGR
+1068 RDTDEIAPNMIGR

-1271 FLCGAALEAETH
+1271 FLCGAAIEAETH

-1333 MYRHFRTGYIADAV
+1333 MYRHFRTSYITDAV
-1347 AYAHGFKTFSKGR
+1347 AYAHGFKTFSSMR
-1360 NPFTEAKLKASN
+1360 NPFTKAKLKASN

-1378 DNIMENLRKYTKV
+1378 DTIMENLRKYTKV
-1391 DAKGNIIGNDWKAW
+1391 DEKGNIIGHDWNAW
-1405 REHDPQSY
+1405 RENDPQSY

-1438 LVKANSWMMRVL
+1438 LVKANNWMMRVL

-1493 RAGFKGALMY
+1493 RAGFKGSLMY

-1536 PLSFVNDVGEAGTG
+1536 PLSFVNDVGEAWTG

-1629 DSLVKNS
+1629 DSLIKNS

>member
-10 VAEAVHVPTSIIYA
+10 VAEAIHVPTSIIYA

-75 VEGIDNPED
+75 VEGIDNPDD

-117 EDRGDT
+117 EYRGDT

-137 LASNHPGDNY
+137 LVSNHPGDNY

-281 DSQTYGRMTGNHDP
+281 DKQTYGRLTGNHDT

-301 FTTLPSSSGTA
+301 FTPLPSPSGTA

-325 SGIAKALEYAWGGID
+325 SGIAKALEYVWGGID

-418 YAAGGAGYIVDPLN
+418 YAAGGAGYIVDPMN

-455 VSKAR
+455 VGKAR

-481 ASTIVNDYLKQ
+481 ASTTLNDYLKQ

-497 DVHYAFDAAAAML
+497 DVNYAFDAAAAML

-547 AETKAYMDAAGIDT
+547 AETKAYMEAAGIDT

-610 SRMSGRELPRDA
+610 SRVSGRELPRDA

-717 NRIGGIINKAL
+717 NRIGGIINKAF

-740 DVTKLLLSQK
+740 DVTKLLLAQK
-750 READAQHLGVHYNP
+750 READAQHLGIHYNP

-791 LDPTVTKET
+791 LDPTITKET

-807 GIAQGVGKFLEQGI
+807 GLAQGVGKFLEQGI

-922 EEVKKAAEHMRHYR
+922 EEVKKAAEHMRRYR

-979 DFQAH
+979 NFQAH
-984 FNSFEEAADHL
+984 FNSFEDAADHL

-1017 MENKRIKAKNIERTA
+1017 MENARIKAKNIERTA

-1050 AKEWL
+1050 AKDWL
-1055 ESRLD
+1055 EKRLD

-1148 EKEYKEAMAKIENE
+1148 EKEYQEALTKIENE
-1162 LSKASRLG
+1162 LSKSSRLG
-1170 DANKSVMNEYHEI
+1170 DANKSVLNEYHEI

-1214 YVKNGANMG
+1214 YVKNGANMSW
-1223 FAQLGEI
+1223 AQLGEI

-1347 AYAHGFKTFSKGR
+1347 AYAHGFKTFSKWR

-1378 DNIMENLRKYTKV
+1378 DNIMENLRKYTQV
-1391 DAKGNIIGNDWKAW
+1391 DEKGNIVGNDWNAW
-1405 REHDPQSY
+1405 RENDPQSY

-1438 LVKANSWMMRVL
+1438 LVKANSWLMRVL

-1493 RAGFKGALMY
+1493 RAGFKGTLMY

-1523 LLRVAALRSAMAS
+1523 LLRVAALRSAMAP
-1536 PLSFVNDVGEAGTG
+1536 PLSFGNDIYEAVSGV
-1550 APTIRTT
+1550 PTIRTT

-1594 IGAAGFMS
+1594 IGAAGFIG

-1629 DSLVKNS
+1629 DSLIKNS
-1636 GVPEKRPKTQ
+1636 DVPEKRPKTQ

>member
-102 VGGIKRFMAQEQTEG
+102 VGGIRKFMAQAQTEG

-189 ERWTHAGGEHSH
+189 ERWTHSGGEHSH

-213 VTPDSQMGQDFI
+213 VTPDSEMGQDFI

-235 NYENAGTNNAH
+235 NYENAGTDNAH

-254 DNRDPQPEEKRKGF
+254 DNRDPQPEGKRKGF

-301 FTTLPSSSGTA
+301 FTPLPSPSGTV
-312 STLLTNFWDSVTE
+312 STMFTNFWDSVTD
-325 SGIAKALEYAWGGID
+325 SGIAKALEYAWGGIG

-406 QENESSIAGALM
+406 QENESSIAGVLM
-418 YAAGGAGYIVDPLN
+418 NVAGIAGYIVDPMN

-481 ASTIVNDYLKQ
+481 ASTIVNDYLRQ

-497 DVHYAFDAAAAML
+497 DVNYAFDAAAAML

-521 AGKAVS
+521 AGKAFS

-610 SRMSGRELPRDA
+610 SRVSGRELPRDA

-664 GTENFTKLMED
+664 GTENFNKLMAD

-728 GERGSSVTLDKD
+728 GERGSSITLDKD
-740 DVTKLLLSQK
+740 DVTKLLLAQK

-791 LDPTVTKET
+791 LDPTITKET

-837 GHLFMDARG
+837 GRLFMDARG
-846 RGLSKLETLSG
+846 RGLTGLETISG
-857 EEQKEAIIKRLAV
+857 EEQKEAIIKRLSV
-870 PYLGYADARLAWMNA
+870 PYLDYADERLAWMNA

-895 LAFDNMAVRY
+895 LAFDNMAMRY

-914 ASALMDVP
+914 ATALMDVP
-922 EEVKKAAEHMRHYR
+922 EEVKKAAEYMHQYR
-936 EEQIDIGKHSADYF
+936 EQQIDIGKHSADYF

-973 DDHLRA
+973 DDHLRV

-984 FNSFEEAADHL
+984 FSSFEDAADQL

-1010 VIKRDVR
+1010 VIKRDIHLK
-1017 MENKRIKAKNIERTA
+1017 NARIKALNEARKEQ
-1032 KGLPEKPLKEMP
+1032 GLTEMKPLLDEV
-1044 EPTDQD
+1044 EPSD
-1050 AKEWL
+1050 ADARTWL
-1055 ESRLD
+1055 ENRLN
-1060 DEIESILL
+1060 DEVESILL
-1068 RDTDEISTDPKVIGR
+1068 RDTDEIAPNMIGR

-1116 DNNLRNFD
+1116 DNNLRSFD

-1148 EKEYKEAMAKIENE
+1148 EKEYQEAMTKIENE

-1170 DANKSVMNEYHEI
+1170 DANKSVMNDYHEI

-1197 DILTKT
+1197 DILTKG

-1244 FLPSLSKLALRARQ
+1244 FLPSLSKLALKTRQ

-1300 DRIGGALVRMSDWIH
+1300 DNIGGALVRMSDWIH
-1315 NLGKVTSSLNML
+1315 NLGKVTSTLNML

-1347 AYAHGFKTFSKGR
+1347 AYAHGFKTFSSVR
-1360 NPFTEAKLKASN
+1360 NPFTKAKLKASN

-1391 DAKGNIIGNDWKAW
+1391 DENGNIIGNDWKAW
-1405 REHDPQSY
+1405 RENDPQSY

-1438 LVKANSWMMRVL
+1438 LVKANSWMARVL

-1478 AFGMSMATNTAAFML
+1478 ALGMSMATNTAAFML
-1493 RAGFKGALMY
+1493 RAGFKGSLMY

-1536 PLSFVNDVGEAGTG
+1536 PLSFVNDVGEAWTG

-1557 VDRNTRA
+1557 VDRSTRA

-1602 GEGTQKDVRR
+1602 GEGTQRDVRR

-1629 DSLVKNS
+1629 DSLIKNS

>member
-75 VEGIDNPED
+75 VEGIDNPDD

-117 EDRGDT
+117 EYRGDT

-254 DNRDPQPEEKRKGF
+254 DNRDPQPDEKRKGF

-281 DSQTYGRMTGNHDP
+281 DKQTYGRMTGNHDT

-301 FTTLPSSSGTA
+301 FTPLPSPSGTA

-362 NALPNDKTAQQFV
+362 NTLPNDKTAQQFV

-406 QENESSIAGALM
+406 QENESSIAGVLM
-418 YAAGGAGYIVDPLN
+418 NVAGIAGYIVDPMN

-481 ASTIVNDYLKQ
+481 ASTLVNDYLKH

-521 AGKAVS
+521 AGKAFS

-575 HDAEYGKQIGS
+575 HDAEYGKKIGS
-586 KIYDT
+586 KIYSA
-591 LEKNGSVIATTYEK
+591 LEKNGSVVATTYEK

-610 SRMSGRELPRDA
+610 SRVSGRELPRDA

-634 LLTDNIKDPARVDAL
+634 LLTDNIKDSARVDAL

-664 GTENFTKLMED
+664 GAENFTKLMED

-709 DKLPAGFR
+709 GKLPPGFR

-740 DVTKLLLSQK
+740 DVTKLLLAQK
-750 READAQHLGVHYNP
+750 READAQHLGIHYNP

-791 LDPTVTKET
+791 LDPTITKET

-807 GIAQGVGKFLEQGI
+807 GIAQGAGKFLEQGI

-857 EEQKEAIIKRLAV
+857 EEQKETIIKRLAV
-870 PYLGYADARLAWMNA
+870 PYLGYADARLAWMNT

-984 FNSFEEAADHL
+984 FNSFEDAADHL

-1017 MENKRIKAKNIERTA
+1017 MENERIKAKNIERTA

-1055 ESRLD
+1055 EKRLD

-1068 RDTDEISTDPKVIGR
+1068 RDTDEIAPNMIGR

-1271 FLCGAALEAETH
+1271 FLCGAAIEAETH

-1333 MYRHFRTGYIADAV
+1333 MYRHFRTSYITDAV
-1347 AYAHGFKTFSKGR
+1347 AYAHGFKTFSSMR
-1360 NPFTEAKLKASN
+1360 NPFTKAKLKASN

-1378 DNIMENLRKYTKV
+1378 DTIMENLRKYTKV
-1391 DAKGNIIGNDWKAW
+1391 DEKGNIIGHDWNAW
-1405 REHDPQSY
+1405 RENDPQSY

-1438 LVKANSWMMRVL
+1438 LVKANNWMMRVL

-1493 RAGFKGALMY
+1493 RAGFKGSLMY

-1536 PLSFVNDVGEAGTG
+1536 PLSFVNDVGEAWTG

-1629 DSLVKNS
+1629 DSLIKNS